1 MVEPVIQAN
10 DSLVLN
16 GDFREALSHWEKG
29 PVNSRWVTVV
39 GEPYE
44 GIQIRM
50 LSVANLAS
58 AFQEMTV
65 PVTPSA
71 GARYVLSFLYET
83 RHTEAGRMI
92 FTDESGATL
101 REIPLPPGSPRN
113 LEEDQARIT
122 QGLPLE
128 FRPLEYNAELD
139 LPLQRQDKIR
149 VTVVAPGNADP
160 EDYNSLVLI
169 TRIRLDLQL
178 EPARMQT
185 VKVDAE
191 QSSSGKLVHLC
202 LGADG
207 SFQHQLAFVPD
218 PDSPWL
224 HTKAALVSDDNPQG
238 AVIATPDWGVDQPL
252 DLQWNLQCPLIGDQD
267 PYLFT
272 VQLVNQYTAEPY
284 SMQVSLGHHR
294 LVFREVLDAAY
305 FPVLELTQSVR
316 LGVRVA
322 SWYTGQFLAGRTVT
336 WTTEGLGV
344 LSTTPTD
351 AEGWA
356 YFDYLPN
363 AAGDMVIQASVASPY
378 YASGVETTTLDVRVL
393 ASDPWKD
400 VLAVVESNALPWA
413 QKTGYPNRGS
423 TYQLSVRVPEV
434 LRGSTMA
441 LHWEGDSAA
450 QLGVQLRPELEAS
463 IPVGTT
469 DLNWELI
476 CQDKL
481 DGRFH
486 LQLLC
491 SKLLLPSS
499 RKPMSLARNLVR
511 IGDVQ
516 EANKFPVVDE
526 GESVLLRV
534 QVVHVVTGGNGDPVN
549 NARVDWQTPEGTI
562 ATRSGIGGWAS
573 VLYQPSRDGE
583 LVVTARVLAH
593 DEAVPVERPFTVK
606 ALQSSP
612 WKNKINILFDG
623 NEVDLTELGL
633 LCWRG
638 DPHTLRIQ
646 PTPGSS
652 LIGQMITLQ
661 WRGEPPGIGLTVSDI
676 GKPLMLEPS
685 GLEWRFSSQ
694 VASSTSSLFSLT
706 LSSPGLTAPRE
717 LFGRL
722 ISSELM
728 DELTLMLDQ
737 VTATNASQRMFPC
750 IGATHTL
757 RYLPNALSPLVGLQ
771 GMLMWLGTPAEELDA
786 SVEPPLDSARP
797 LDDGGIGW
805 ALDFSASETAGDFAL
820 GLSLPALNLSMTANP
835 MQLGHNKLRIEGW
848 RESAVDA
855 VLGKDKAWSWV
866 RVVSA
871 FTSQAVAQVAVQW
884 TSATGSDIVA
894 SDDLGWS
901 GFGLLP
907 GTVGRQ
913 EVVANV
919 HSPFDGYEEQR
930 ALSFTTLARDPW
942 EAVRVR
948 FDGHDEHP
956 WGSHTYFPRR
966 NGSHA
971 IEVLL
976 PDGSPLFDQELTLGL
991 TGTGPAELG
1000 LSFEPALGA
1009 SRRPSAIGL
1018 RYFLRCA
1025 DLKDG
1030 GFALR
1035 LGAERLASLS
1045 PANAMSL
1052 GAGAQVWKLLTS
1064 SSVQQV
1070 VEWEQELVEQVK
1082 VVSSVSG
1089 QGIAGVLVTWR
1100 NEDLGTVTSLTDF
1113 YGVAIVRFKPRTPGT
1128 AVVTATVGE
1137 AAQLESVDLPYTLEE
1152 PRVISEFYEPE
1163 DSRLPPNEERAHAI
1177 AKVISALTGL
1187 PLAGVQVR
1195 WDFAGTALTPSVTD
1209 EEGLARLT
1217 FTYPA
1222 DGDGVLSATV
1232 RGGMGGWDMA
1242 QLGYYG
1248 IVPVIESLT
1257 SPAQTILPGQ
1267 RIIAEVTVVSHSSGK
1282 PVGGIKVVWAFPGRN
1297 LPDTKTGVDGKSRV
1311 DFEQWELGT
1320 FVLTATVGFQNS
1332 QSLEFFVSHDLE
1344 LKDLTVASTAVEL
1357 SKPQSA
1363 QVQVLNRTTG
1373 RPAENIEVTWSLTAN
1388 QSVVVTTDASG
1399 WSRHSVLPTEYPDTG
1414 IARLSASVRSGRD
1427 DVTAGVD
1434 VWVSDYDNRVINE
1447 VALIADDLIVSIPF
1461 QVISPL
1467 VQGSEVS
1474 IQGNFPVDWIGR
1486 QCSVGC
1492 THPGI
1497 IFTPAINVLR
1507 RVDQRIVLWKMK
1519 VDVPVQTQF
1528 AMSLYSPGIVGSNG
1542 ARFRVI
1548 ARSANEDAED
1558 K

>member
-10 DSLVLN
+10 ESLVLN

-29 PVNSRWVTVV
+29 PVNGRWVTVV

-44 GIQIRM
+44 GTQIRM
-50 LSVANLAS
+50 LSVANRAS

-83 RHTEAGRMI
+83 RHTEAGRMM
-92 FTDESGATL
+92 FTDEGGTTL

-128 FRPLEYNAELD
+128 FRPLKYNAELD

-149 VTVVAPGNADP
+149 VTVVAPGNDP
-160 EDYNSLVLI
+160 EDYNSQVLI

-252 DLQWNLQCPLIGDQD
+252 DLPWNLQCPLIGDQD

-272 VQLVNQYTAEPY
+272 MQLVNQYTAEPY

-294 LVFREVLDAAY
+294 LVFREVLEAAY

-356 YFDYLPN
+356 YFEYLPT
-363 AAGDMVIQASVASPY
+363 AAGKLAIQASVASPY

-393 ASDPWKD
+393 ATDPWKD
-400 VLAVVESNALPWA
+400 VLAVVDSNALPWA

-469 DLNWELI
+469 DLKWDLI

-534 QVVHVVTGGNGDPVN
+534 QVMHVVTGGNGDPVN

-583 LVVTARVLAH
+583 LVVTARVRAH
-593 DEAVPVERPFTVK
+593 DEAVPVERPFAVK

-612 WKNKINILFDG
+612 WKSKINILFDG

-638 DPHTLRIQ
+638 EPHTLRIEI
-646 PTPGSS
+646 TPGST
-652 LIGQMITLQ
+652 LDGEMVTLQ
-661 WRGEPPGIGLTVSDI
+661 WRGEPPGNGLIVSDI
-676 GKPLMLEPS
+676 DKPLRLGPL

-694 VASSTSSLFSLT
+694 IASSTSSLFSLALKT
-706 LSSPGLTAPRE
+706 PGLTAPRE

-722 ISSELM
+722 ISTELM

-737 VTATNASQRMFPC
+737 VTATSASQKMFPC

-771 GMLMWLGTPAEELDA
+771 ATLVWQGTPADDLEA
-786 SVEPPLDSARP
+786 SIEPPLDQAQKIS
-797 LDDGGIGW
+797 DGGVGW
-805 ALDFSASETAGDFAL
+805 SLDFTSSKVSGAFSVGLFLSALDR
-820 GLSLPALNLSMTANP
+820 SMSTNP
-835 MQLGHNKLRIEGW
+835 MQLAHNKLRIEDW

-855 VLGKDKAWSWV
+855 VIGKDKAWSWV

-871 FTSQAVAQVAVQW
+871 FTGQAVAQVAVQW
-884 TSATGSDIVA
+884 KSADSSDSVV
-894 SDDLGWS
+894 SDELGWS
-901 GFGLLP
+901 GFGLVP
-907 GTVGRQ
+907 SSHGQ
-913 EVVANV
+913 QNVVANV

-930 ALSFTTLARDPW
+930 ALPFTALARNPW
-942 EAVRVR
+942 EDVRVR

-1018 RYFLRCA
+1018 RYSLRCA

-1052 GAGAQVWKLLTS
+1052 GEGVQVLKFAAS
-1064 SSVQQV
+1064 SSLQHVL
-1070 VEWEQELVEQVK
+1070 EWGQELVEQVT
-1082 VVSSVSG
+1082 VVSSITG
-1089 QGIAGVLVTWR
+1089 KGIAGVVVTWR
-1100 NEDLGTVTSLTDF
+1100 NNDLGTVTSQTDF
-1113 YGVAIVRFKPRTPGT
+1113 YGVARVRFKPQTPGA
-1128 AVVTATVGE
+1128 AVVTATLE
-1137 AAQLESVDLPYTLEE
+1137 DAAYLESVELPYTLQE
-1152 PRVISEFYEPE
+1152 PREIIELIMI
-1163 DSRLPPNEERAHAI
+1163 R
-1177 AKVISALTGL
+1177 SAN
-1187 PLAGVQVR
+1187 
-1195 WDFAGTALTPSVTD
+1195 
-1209 EEGLARLT
+1209 
-1217 FTYPA
+1217 YPGA
-1222 DGDGVLSATV
+1222 EVE
-1232 RGGMGGWDMA
+1232 A
-1242 QLGYYG
+1242 Q
-1248 IVPVIESLT
+1248 
-1257 SPAQTILPGQ
+1257 
-1267 RIIAEVTVVSHSSGK
+1267 VTVVSAIDRHPLGGVEVMWDLDAVALPSAVTDAMGKATVRFDLASSGELILSAVVRGGLGGWDSALLALDVEIG
-1282 PVGGIKVVWAFPGRN
+1282 PVIDRFAVGPAVVYPNDYVSGQVTIVSSSDSLGWGGLTVDWNVNGEIRSTVTSPAGVSTLNNVRMHESGIFPMTCSVVGYPQSRSFDIEVVGPEAPRISNIVRPRPDLFEVFITDGRQVPLERKTVFWRLDDTEYEPTITGPDGKTIKVFN
-1297 LPDTKTGVDGKSRV
+1297 
-1311 DFEQWELGT
+1311 
-1320 FVLTATVGFQNS
+1320 
-1332 QSLEFFVSHDLE
+1332 FVS
-1344 LKDLTVASTAVEL
+1344 
-1357 SKPQSA
+1357 
-1363 QVQVLNRTTG
+1363 G
-1373 RPAENIEVTWSLTAN
+1373 RRVYVGIEI
-1388 QSVVVTTDASG
+1388 G
-1399 WSRHSVLPTEYPDTG
+1399 M
-1414 IARLSASVRSGRD
+1414 SGRL
-1427 DVTAGVD
+1427 
-1434 VWVSDYDNRVINE
+1434 YER
-1447 VALIADDLIVSIPF
+1447 
-1461 QVISPL
+1461 
-1467 VQGSEVS
+1467 
-1474 IQGNFPVDWIGR
+1474 
-1486 QCSVGC
+1486 
-1492 THPGI
+1492 
-1497 IFTPAINVLR
+1497 AI
-1507 RVDQRIVLWKMK
+1507 D
-1519 VDVPVQTQF
+1519 F
-1528 AMSLYSPGIVGSNG
+1528 
-1542 ARFRVI
+1542 
-1548 ARSANEDAED
+1548 
-1558 K
+1558 

>member
-10 DSLVLN
+10 ESLVLN
-16 GDFREALSHWEKG
+16 GDFSEALSHWEKG

-44 GIQIRM
+44 GTQIRM
-50 LSVANLAS
+50 LSVGNLGS

-65 PVTPSA
+65 PVTPGA

-92 FTDESGATL
+92 FTDESGITL
-101 REIPLPPGSPRN
+101 KEIPLPPGSVRN

-122 QGLPLE
+122 LGLPLE
-128 FRPLEYNAELD
+128 FRPIKYNAALD
-139 LPLQRQDKIR
+139 LPLQRQDRIR

-160 EDYNSLVLI
+160 EDYHLKVLS
-169 TRIRLDLQL
+169 TRIRLDVEL

-191 QSSSGKLVHLC
+191 QLSPGKLVYLC
-202 LGADG
+202 LGVDG
-207 SFQHQLAFVPD
+207 SFQHQLAFVLD

-224 HTKAALVSDDNPQG
+224 HTKAALVSDDNPRG
-238 AVIATPDWGVDQPL
+238 AVTATPDWGVDQPL
-252 DLQWNLQCPLIGDQD
+252 DSPWILQCPLIGDQD

-294 LVFREVLDAAY
+294 LVFREVLEAAY

-322 SWYTGQFLAGRTVT
+322 SWYTGQYLAGRTVT
-336 WTTEGLGV
+336 WASEGLGV

-356 YFDYLPN
+356 YFDYLPTV
-363 AAGDMVIQASVASPY
+363 AGKLAIQASVASLY
-378 YASGVETTTLDVRVL
+378 YASGVETTTLDVLVL
-393 ASDPWKD
+393 ATDPWKD
-400 VLAVVESNALPWA
+400 LLAVVENNALPWA

-423 TYQLSVRVPEV
+423 TYLLSVRVPEV
-434 LRGSTMA
+434 LRDTELAM
-441 LHWEGDSAA
+441 HWEGDSAA
-450 QLGVQLRPELEAS
+450 QLGVQVRPELEEFV
-463 IPVGTT
+463 PVGTA
-469 DLNWELI
+469 DLNWELV
-476 CQDKL
+476 CRDEL
-481 DGRFH
+481 DGRFQ
-486 LQLLC
+486 LQLSC
-491 SKLLLPSS
+491 SKLLLRSD

-534 QVVHVVTGGNGDPVN
+534 QVVHVVASGEGDPVN
-549 NARVDWQTPEGTI
+549 NARVDWETPEGTI

-573 VLYQPSRDGE
+573 VLYQPSRAGE
-583 LVVTARVLAH
+583 LVVNARVRAH
-593 DEAVPVERPFTVK
+593 DEAVPMERPFAVK

-612 WKNKINILFDG
+612 WKGKINILFDG

-694 VASSTSSLFSLT
+694 IASSTSSLFSLA
-706 LSSPGLTAPRE
+706 LSTPGLASPRE

-722 ISSELM
+722 ISTQLM

-737 VTATNASQRMFPC
+737 VTATAASQTLFPC
-750 IGATHTL
+750 IGAIHTL
-757 RYLPNALSPLVGLQ
+757 RYLPKALSPLVGLQ
-771 GMLMWLGTPAEELDA
+771 ATLVWQGTPADDLEA
-786 SVEPPLDSARP
+786 SIEPPLDQAQKIS
-797 LDDGGIGW
+797 DGGVGW
-805 ALDFSASETAGDFAL
+805 SLDFTSSKVSGAFSVGLFLSALDR
-820 GLSLPALNLSMTANP
+820 SMSTNP
-835 MQLGHNKLRIEGW
+835 MQLAHNKLRIEDW
-848 RESAVDA
+848 RESAIDA
-855 VLGKDKAWSWV
+855 VIGKDKAWSWI

-871 FTSQAVAQVAVQW
+871 FTGQAVAQVAVQW
-884 TSATGSDIVA
+884 KYAGS
-894 SDDLGWS
+894 SDTVVSDALGWS
-901 GFGLLP
+901 GFALVPSSP
-907 GTVGRQ
+907 GEQ
-913 EVVANV
+913 NVVANV
-919 HSPFDGYEEQR
+919 FSPFDGYEEQR
-930 ALSFTTLARDPW
+930 ALSFTALGRDPW
-942 EAVRVR
+942 EDVRVL

-966 NGSHA
+966 NGSHV

-976 PDGSPLFDQELTLGL
+976 PKGSPLFEQELTLGL

-1009 SRRPSAIGL
+1009 SRPSASGL
-1018 RYFLRCA
+1018 SYSLRCA

-1052 GAGAQVWKLLTS
+1052 GEGAQVWKLLTH

-1070 VEWEQELVEQVK
+1070 VEWEQELVEQVT
-1082 VVSSVSG
+1082 VVSSISG

-1100 NEDLGTVTSLTDF
+1100 NEDLGAVSSLTDF
-1113 YGVAIVRFKPRTPGT
+1113 YGVATVRFKPQTPGA
-1128 AVVTATVGE
+1128 AVVTASIGGAVRS
-1137 AAQLESVDLPYTLEE
+1137 ESVDLPYTLEE
-1152 PRVISEFYEPE
+1152 PRVIIELYEPE
-1163 DSRLPPNEERAHAI
+1163 DSRLPPNEERAHAV
-1177 AKVISALTGL
+1177 AKVVSARTGL

-1222 DGDGVLSATV
+1222 DSQGVLSAVV
-1232 RGGMGGWDMA
+1232 RGGLGGWDMA

-1344 LKDLTVASTAVEL
+1344 LKDLTVASTAVQL

-1427 DVTAGVD
+1427 GVTAGVD
-1434 VWVSDYDNRVINE
+1434 VWVSDYVNRMINE
-1447 VALIADDLIVSIPF
+1447 VGLLADDLLITMPF
-1461 QVISPL
+1461 HTISPL

-1474 IQGNFPVDWIGR
+1474 IQGVFPVDMIGR

-1528 AMSLYSPGIVGSNG
+1528 AMSLYSPGIVGSHG

>member
-58 AFQEMTV
+58 AFQDMTV

-113 LEEDQARIT
+113 LAKNQVRVT
-122 QGLPLE
+122 RRQPLE
-128 FRPLEYNAELD
+128 FRPLKYNAELD

-149 VTVVAPGNADP
+149 VTVVAPGNDP
-160 EDYNSLVLI
+160 EDYNSQVLI

-252 DLQWNLQCPLIGDQD
+252 DSPWMLQCPLIGAQD

-294 LVFREVLDAAY
+294 LVFREVLEAAY

-336 WTTEGLGV
+336 WTTEGLGL

-363 AAGDMVIQASVASPY
+363 AAGDRVIQASVASPY

-393 ASDPWKD
+393 ATDPWKD

-423 TYQLSVRVPEV
+423 TYQLSARVPDV

-441 LHWEGDSAA
+441 LHWDGDSAA

-534 QVVHVVTGGNGDPVN
+534 QVVHMVASGDGDPVN

-573 VLYQPSRDGE
+573 VLYQPSRAGE
-583 LVVTARVLAH
+583 LVVTARVRAH
-593 DEAVPVERPFTVK
+593 DEAVPVERPFAVR

-612 WKNKINILFDG
+612 WKGKIKILFDG
-623 NEVDLTELGL
+623 NEVDLAELGL

-638 DPHTLRIQ
+638 EPHTLRIEI
-646 PTPGSS
+646 TPGSP
-652 LIGQMITLQ
+652 LNGEMVTLQ

-676 GKPLMLEPS
+676 DTPLRLGPL

-694 VASSTSSLFSLT
+694 IASSTSSLFSLA
-706 LSSPGLTAPRE
+706 LSTPVLASPRE

-722 ISSELM
+722 ISTQLT

-737 VTATNASQRMFPC
+737 VTATAASQTLFPC
-750 IGATHTL
+750 IGARHTL

-771 GMLMWLGTPAEELDA
+771 ATLVWQGTPADDLEA
-786 SVEPPLDSARP
+786 SIEPPLDQAQIIS
-797 LDDGGIGW
+797 DGGVGW
-805 ALDFSASETAGDFAL
+805 WLDFTASEVSGAFSVGLFLSALDR
-820 GLSLPALNLSMTANP
+820 SMSTHP
-835 MQLGHNKLRIEGW
+835 MQLAHNKLRIADW
-848 RESAVDA
+848 RESAVDP
-855 VLGKDKAWSWV
+855 VIGKDKAWSWV

-871 FTSQAVAQVAVQW
+871 FTGQAVAQVTVQW
-884 TSATGSDIVA
+884 KSADSSDSVV
-894 SDDLGWS
+894 SDELGWS
-901 GFGLLP
+901 GFGLVPSSP
-907 GTVGRQ
+907 GQ
-913 EVVANV
+913 QNVVAIV

-930 ALSFTTLARDPW
+930 ALSFTALARDPW
-942 EAVRVR
+942 EEVRVR

-956 WGSHTYFPRR
+956 WGRHTYFPRR

-976 PDGSPLFDQELTLGL
+976 PEGSPLLDQELTLGL

-1025 DLKDG
+1025 DLTDG

-1052 GAGAQVWKLLTS
+1052 GEGVQVLKFAANS
-1064 SSVQQV
+1064 SLQHVL
-1070 VEWEQELVEQVK
+1070 EWGQELVEQVT
-1082 VVSSVSG
+1082 VVSSITGKGISG
-1089 QGIAGVLVTWR
+1089 VVVTWR
-1100 NEDLGTVTSLTDF
+1100 NNDLGTVTSQTDF
-1113 YGVAIVRFKPRTPGT
+1113 YGVARVRFKPQTPGA
-1128 AVVTATVGE
+1128 AVVTATLEG
-1137 AAQLESVDLPYTLEE
+1137 AAYLESVELPFTLQE
-1152 PRVISEFYEPE
+1152 PREIIELIMI
-1163 DSRLPPNEERAHAI
+1163 R
-1177 AKVISALTGL
+1177 SAN
-1187 PLAGVQVR
+1187 
-1195 WDFAGTALTPSVTD
+1195 
-1209 EEGLARLT
+1209 
-1217 FTYPA
+1217 YPGA
-1222 DGDGVLSATV
+1222 EVE
-1232 RGGMGGWDMA
+1232 A
-1242 QLGYYG
+1242 Q
-1248 IVPVIESLT
+1248 
-1257 SPAQTILPGQ
+1257 
-1267 RIIAEVTVVSHSSGK
+1267 VTVVSAIDRHPLGGVEVMWDLDAVALPSAVTDAMGK
-1282 PVGGIKVVWAFPGRN
+1282 
-1297 LPDTKTGVDGKSRV
+1297 
-1311 DFEQWELGT
+1311 
-1320 FVLTATVGFQNS
+1320 ATVRFDLARSGELILSAVVRGGLGGWDSALLALDVEIGPVIDRFAVGPAVVYPN
-1332 QSLEFFVSHDLE
+1332 EYVSGQVTIVSSSDGQGWGG
-1344 LKDLTVASTAVEL
+1344 LTVDWNVNGEIRSTVTSPAGV
-1357 SKPQSA
+1357 A
-1363 QVQVLNRTTG
+1363 TLNNIRVHESGLFPVTCSVAG
-1373 RPAENIEVTWSLTAN
+1373 YPPSSSVNIEVVGPEAPRISNFVRPRPDLFEVFITDGRQVPLERKTVFWRLDDTAYE
-1388 QSVVVTTDASG
+1388 
-1399 WSRHSVLPTEYPDTG
+1399 PTITGPDGKT
-1414 IARLSASVRSGRD
+1414 IKVFNFVSGR
-1427 DVTAGVD
+1427 
-1434 VWVSDYDNRVINE
+1434 RVYVGIE
-1447 VALIADDLIVSIPF
+1447 IGMSSRLYERGIDL
-1461 QVISPL
+1461 
-1467 VQGSEVS
+1467 
-1474 IQGNFPVDWIGR
+1474 
-1486 QCSVGC
+1486 
-1492 THPGI
+1492 
-1497 IFTPAINVLR
+1497 
-1507 RVDQRIVLWKMK
+1507 
-1519 VDVPVQTQF
+1519 
-1528 AMSLYSPGIVGSNG
+1528 
-1542 ARFRVI
+1542 
-1548 ARSANEDAED
+1548 
-1558 K
+1558 

>member
-10 DSLVLN
+10 ESLVLN

-29 PVNSRWVTVV
+29 PVNGRWVTVV

-44 GIQIRM
+44 GTQIRM

-58 AFQEMTV
+58 AFQEMSV

-83 RHTEAGRMI
+83 RHTEAGRMM
-92 FTDESGATL
+92 FTDEGGTTL

-128 FRPLEYNAELD
+128 FRPLKYNAELD
-139 LPLQRQDKIR
+139 LPLQRQDKIY
-149 VTVVAPGNADP
+149 VTVVAPGNDP
-160 EDYNSLVLI
+160 EDYNSQVLI

-252 DLQWNLQCPLIGDQD
+252 DLPWNLQCPLIGDQD

-272 VQLVNQYTAEPY
+272 MQLVNQYTAEPY

-294 LVFREVLDAAY
+294 LVFREVLEAAY

-336 WTTEGLGV
+336 WTTEGLGG

-356 YFDYLPN
+356 YFEYLPT
-363 AAGDMVIQASVASPY
+363 AAGKLAIQASVASPY
-378 YASGVETTTLDVRVL
+378 YASGVETTTLDVQVL
-393 ASDPWKD
+393 ATDPWKD
-400 VLAVVESNALPWA
+400 VLAVVDSNALPWA

-441 LHWEGDSAA
+441 LRWDGDSAA

-469 DLNWELI
+469 DLNWDLI

-534 QVVHVVTGGNGDPVN
+534 QVMHLVTGGNGDPVN

-583 LVVTARVLAH
+583 LVVTARVRAH
-593 DEAVPVERPFTVK
+593 DEAVPVERPFAVK

-612 WKNKINILFDG
+612 WKSKINILFDG

-638 DPHTLRIQ
+638 EPHTLRIEI
-646 PTPGSS
+646 TPGST
-652 LIGQMITLQ
+652 LDGEMVTLQ
-661 WRGEPPGIGLTVSDI
+661 WRGEPPGNGLIVSDI
-676 GKPLMLEPS
+676 GKPLRLGPL
-685 GLEWRFSSQ
+685 GLEWHFSSQ
-694 VASSTSSLFSLT
+694 VVSSTSSLFSLT

-722 ISSELM
+722 ISTELM

-737 VTATNASQRMFPC
+737 VTATSASQRMFPC

-786 SVEPPLDSARP
+786 SVEPPLDNARP

-805 ALDFSASETAGDFAL
+805 ALDFSASKTTGHFAL
-820 GLSLPALNLSMTANP
+820 ELSLPALNLSMTANP
-835 MQLGHNKLRIEGW
+835 MQLGHNKLRIEDW

-871 FTSQAVAQVAVQW
+871 FTSQAVAQMAVQW
-884 TSATGSDIVA
+884 TSANGSDIVA

-930 ALSFTTLARDPW
+930 ALSFTALARDPW

-1018 RYFLRCA
+1018 RYSLRCA

-1052 GAGAQVWKLLTS
+1052 GEGVQVLKFAAS
-1064 SSVQQV
+1064 SSLQHVL
-1070 VEWEQELVEQVK
+1070 EWGQELVEQVT
-1082 VVSSVSG
+1082 VVSSITG
-1089 QGIAGVLVTWR
+1089 KGIAGVVVTWR
-1100 NEDLGTVTSLTDF
+1100 NNDLGTVTSQTDF
-1113 YGVAIVRFKPRTPGT
+1113 YGLARVRFKPQTPGA
-1128 AVVTATVGE
+1128 AVVTATLE
-1137 AAQLESVDLPYTLEE
+1137 DAAYLESVELPYTLQE
-1152 PRVISEFYEPE
+1152 PREIIELIMI
-1163 DSRLPPNEERAHAI
+1163 R
-1177 AKVISALTGL
+1177 SAN
-1187 PLAGVQVR
+1187 
-1195 WDFAGTALTPSVTD
+1195 
-1209 EEGLARLT
+1209 
-1217 FTYPA
+1217 YPGA
-1222 DGDGVLSATV
+1222 EVE
-1232 RGGMGGWDMA
+1232 A
-1242 QLGYYG
+1242 Q
-1248 IVPVIESLT
+1248 
-1257 SPAQTILPGQ
+1257 
-1267 RIIAEVTVVSHSSGK
+1267 VTVVSAIDRHPLGGVEVMWDLDAVALPSAVTDAMGKATVRFDLASSGELILSAVVRGGLGGWDSALLALDVEIG
-1282 PVGGIKVVWAFPGRN
+1282 PVIDRFAVGPAVVYPNDYVSGQVTIVSSSDSLGWGGLTVDWNVNGEIRSTVTSPAGVSTLNNVRMHESGIFPMTCSVVGYPQSRSFDIEVVGPEAPRISNIVRPRPDLFEVFITDGRQVPLERKTVFWRLDDTEYEPTITGPDGKTIKVFN
-1297 LPDTKTGVDGKSRV
+1297 
-1311 DFEQWELGT
+1311 
-1320 FVLTATVGFQNS
+1320 
-1332 QSLEFFVSHDLE
+1332 FVS
-1344 LKDLTVASTAVEL
+1344 
-1357 SKPQSA
+1357 
-1363 QVQVLNRTTG
+1363 G
-1373 RPAENIEVTWSLTAN
+1373 RRVYVGIEI
-1388 QSVVVTTDASG
+1388 G
-1399 WSRHSVLPTEYPDTG
+1399 M
-1414 IARLSASVRSGRD
+1414 SGRL
-1427 DVTAGVD
+1427 
-1434 VWVSDYDNRVINE
+1434 YER
-1447 VALIADDLIVSIPF
+1447 
-1461 QVISPL
+1461 
-1467 VQGSEVS
+1467 
-1474 IQGNFPVDWIGR
+1474 
-1486 QCSVGC
+1486 
-1492 THPGI
+1492 
-1497 IFTPAINVLR
+1497 AI
-1507 RVDQRIVLWKMK
+1507 D
-1519 VDVPVQTQF
+1519 F
-1528 AMSLYSPGIVGSNG
+1528 
-1542 ARFRVI
+1542 
-1548 ARSANEDAED
+1548 
-1558 K
+1558 

>member
-44 GIQIRM
+44 GTQIRM

-92 FTDESGATL
+92 FTDDSGATL

-128 FRPLEYNAELD
+128 FRPLKYNAELD

-160 EDYNSLVLI
+160 EDYNSLVLV
-169 TRIRLDLQL
+169 TRIRLGVEL

-252 DLQWNLQCPLIGDQD
+252 DSPWMLQCPLIGAQD

-294 LVFREVLDAAY
+294 LVFREVLEAAY

-356 YFDYLPN
+356 YFEYLPT
-363 AAGDMVIQASVASPY
+363 AAGKRAIQASVASPY
-378 YASGVETTTLDVRVL
+378 YASGVETATLDVQVL
-393 ASDPWKD
+393 ATDPWKD
-400 VLAVVESNALPWA
+400 VLAVVDSNALPWA

-441 LHWEGDSAA
+441 LRWDGDSAA

-491 SKLLLPSS
+491 SKLLLPSN

-583 LVVTARVLAH
+583 LVVTARVRAH
-593 DEAVPVERPFTVK
+593 DEAVPVERPFAVK

-612 WKNKINILFDG
+612 WKGKIKILFDG

-638 DPHTLRIQ
+638 EPHTLRIEI
-646 PTPGSS
+646 TPGSP
-652 LIGQMITLQ
+652 LNGEMVTLQ
-661 WRGEPPGIGLTVSDI
+661 WRGEPPGNGLIVSDI
-676 GKPLMLEPS
+676 DKPLRLGPL

-722 ISSELM
+722 ISTELM

-771 GMLMWLGTPAEELDA
+771 ATLVWQGTPADDLEA
-786 SVEPPLDSARP
+786 SIEPPFDQAQKIS
-797 LDDGGIGW
+797 DGGVGW
-805 ALDFSASETAGDFAL
+805 SLDFTSSKVSGAFSVGLFLSALDR
-820 GLSLPALNLSMTANP
+820 SMSTNP
-835 MQLGHNKLRIEGW
+835 MQLAHNKLRIEDW

-855 VLGKDKAWSWV
+855 VIGKDKAWSWV

-871 FTSQAVAQVAVQW
+871 FTGQAVAQVAVQW
-884 TSATGSDIVA
+884 KSADSSDSVV
-894 SDDLGWS
+894 SDELGWS
-901 GFGLLP
+901 GFGLVP
-907 GTVGRQ
+907 SSHGQ
-913 EVVANV
+913 QNVVANV

-930 ALSFTTLARDPW
+930 ALSFTALARNPW
-942 EAVRVR
+942 EDVRVR

-1009 SRRPSAIGL
+1009 SRLPSAIGL
-1018 RYFLRCA
+1018 RYSLRCA

-1052 GAGAQVWKLLTS
+1052 GAGVQVLKFVAS
-1064 SSVQQV
+1064 SSLQHVL
-1070 VEWEQELVEQVK
+1070 EWGQELVEQVT
-1082 VVSSVSG
+1082 VVSSITG
-1089 QGIAGVLVTWR
+1089 KGIAGVVVTWR
-1100 NEDLGTVTSLTDF
+1100 NNDLGTVTSQTDF
-1113 YGVAIVRFKPRTPGT
+1113 YGVARVRFKPQTPGA
-1128 AVVTATVGE
+1128 AVVTATLE
-1137 AAQLESVDLPYTLEE
+1137 DAAYLESVELPYTLQE
-1152 PRVISEFYEPE
+1152 PREIIELIMI
-1163 DSRLPPNEERAHAI
+1163 R
-1177 AKVISALTGL
+1177 SAN
-1187 PLAGVQVR
+1187 
-1195 WDFAGTALTPSVTD
+1195 
-1209 EEGLARLT
+1209 
-1217 FTYPA
+1217 YPGA
-1222 DGDGVLSATV
+1222 EVE
-1232 RGGMGGWDMA
+1232 A
-1242 QLGYYG
+1242 Q
-1248 IVPVIESLT
+1248 
-1257 SPAQTILPGQ
+1257 
-1267 RIIAEVTVVSHSSGK
+1267 VTVVSAIDRHPLGGVEVMWDLDAVALPSAVTDAMGK
-1282 PVGGIKVVWAFPGRN
+1282 
-1297 LPDTKTGVDGKSRV
+1297 
-1311 DFEQWELGT
+1311 
-1320 FVLTATVGFQNS
+1320 ATVRFDLARSGELILSAVVRGGLGGWDSALLALDVEIGPVIDRFAVGPAVVYPNDY
-1332 QSLEFFVSHDLE
+1332 VSGQVTIVSSSDGRGWGG
-1344 LKDLTVASTAVEL
+1344 LTVDWNINGEIRSTVTSPAGV
-1357 SKPQSA
+1357 ST
-1363 QVQVLNRTTG
+1363 LNNIRVHESGLFPVTCSVAG
-1373 RPAENIEVTWSLTAN
+1373 YPPSSSVNIEVVGPEAPRISNFVRPRPDLFEVFITDGRQVPLERKTVFWRLDDTAYE
-1388 QSVVVTTDASG
+1388 
-1399 WSRHSVLPTEYPDTG
+1399 PTITGPDGKT
-1414 IARLSASVRSGRD
+1414 IKVFNFVSGR
-1427 DVTAGVD
+1427 
-1434 VWVSDYDNRVINE
+1434 RVYVGIE
-1447 VALIADDLIVSIPF
+1447 IGMSSRLYERGIDL
-1461 QVISPL
+1461 
-1467 VQGSEVS
+1467 
-1474 IQGNFPVDWIGR
+1474 
-1486 QCSVGC
+1486 
-1492 THPGI
+1492 
-1497 IFTPAINVLR
+1497 
-1507 RVDQRIVLWKMK
+1507 
-1519 VDVPVQTQF
+1519 
-1528 AMSLYSPGIVGSNG
+1528 
-1542 ARFRVI
+1542 
-1548 ARSANEDAED
+1548 
-1558 K
+1558 

>member
-44 GIQIRM
+44 GTQIRM

-65 PVTPSA
+65 SVTPSA

-92 FTDESGATL
+92 FTDDSGATL

-128 FRPLEYNAELD
+128 FRPLKYNAELD

-160 EDYNSLVLI
+160 EDYNSLVLV
-169 TRIRLDLQL
+169 TRIRLGVEL

-252 DLQWNLQCPLIGDQD
+252 DSPWMLQCPLIGAQD

-294 LVFREVLDAAY
+294 LVFREVLEAAY

-336 WTTEGLGV
+336 WTTEGLEV

-356 YFDYLPN
+356 YFEYLPT
-363 AAGDMVIQASVASPY
+363 AAGKLAIQASVASPY
-378 YASGVETTTLDVRVL
+378 YASGVETTTLDVQVL
-393 ASDPWKD
+393 ATDPWKD
-400 VLAVVESNALPWA
+400 VLAVVDSNALPWA

-441 LHWEGDSAA
+441 LRWDGDSAA

-476 CQDKL
+476 CQDIL

-583 LVVTARVLAH
+583 LVVTARVRAH
-593 DEAVPVERPFTVK
+593 DEAVPVERPFAVK

-612 WKNKINILFDG
+612 WKGKIKILFDG

-638 DPHTLRIQ
+638 EPHTLRIEI
-646 PTPGSS
+646 TPGSP
-652 LIGQMITLQ
+652 LNGEMVTLQ
-661 WRGEPPGIGLTVSDI
+661 WRGEPPGNGLIVSDI
-676 GKPLMLEPS
+676 DKPLRLGPL

-722 ISSELM
+722 ISTELM

-771 GMLMWLGTPAEELDA
+771 ATLVWQGIPADDLEA
-786 SVEPPLDSARP
+786 SIEPPLDQAQKIS
-797 LDDGGIGW
+797 DGGVGW
-805 ALDFSASETAGDFAL
+805 SLDFTSSKVSGAFSVGLFLSALDR
-820 GLSLPALNLSMTANP
+820 SMSTNP
-835 MQLGHNKLRIEGW
+835 MQLAHNKLRIEDW

-855 VLGKDKAWSWV
+855 VIGKDKAWSWV

-871 FTSQAVAQVAVQW
+871 FTGQAVAQVAVQW
-884 TSATGSDIVA
+884 KSADSSDSVV
-894 SDDLGWS
+894 SDELGWS
-901 GFGLLP
+901 GFGLVP
-907 GTVGRQ
+907 SSHGQ
-913 EVVANV
+913 QNVVANV

-930 ALSFTTLARDPW
+930 ALSFTALARNPW
-942 EAVRVR
+942 EDVRVR

-1009 SRRPSAIGL
+1009 SRLPSAIGL
-1018 RYFLRCA
+1018 RYSLRCA

-1052 GAGAQVWKLLTS
+1052 GAGVQVWKLLTS

-1100 NEDLGTVTSLTDF
+1100 NADLGTVTSLTDF
-1113 YGVAIVRFKPRTPGT
+1113 YGVAIVRFKPQTPGA
-1128 AVVTATVGE
+1128 AVLTATVGDAVYSESISISYSLSVPREIVDVVVVPAQGYPTEEVE
-1137 AAQLESVDLPYTLEE
+1137 AMAT
-1152 PRVISEFYEPE
+1152 
-1163 DSRLPPNEERAHAI
+1163 
-1177 AKVISALTGL
+1177 VISALTGL
-1187 PLAGVQVR
+1187 PLAGIEVMWNLPGATIASAQSDAQGRARTTFKLPSRSGVLEAMVR
-1195 WDFAGTALTPSVTD
+1195 GGLGGWDSAQSWVEVMEDEPVLVELHSDALSVYQGETLPIWALVKGRHSGGAFEQASVSWSLGSQIIAPSVTQVD
-1209 EEGLARLT
+1209 GKAYLMAVPMVIGDITLTASILAEVESSLNLNIKVLD
-1217 FTYPA
+1217 PA
-1222 DGDGVLSATV
+1222 SHPDHATIRDLRELKNPIDAGSVAQFRGTVVSSVSGQPLSGREFYFSMNGEAFKLSYT
-1232 RGGMGGWDMA
+1232 RANG
-1242 QLGYYG
+1242 
-1248 IVPVIESLT
+1248 E
-1257 SPAQTILPGQ
+1257 
-1267 RIIAEVTVVSHSSGK
+1267 IIAEYWAHEPGVVSFK
-1282 PVGGIKVVWAFPGRN
+1282 VEVRNPVGQPEKA
-1297 LPDTKTGVDGKSRV
+1297 
-1311 DFEQWELGT
+1311 
-1320 FVLTATVGFQNS
+1320 
-1332 QSLEFFVSHDLE
+1332 
-1344 LKDLTVASTAVEL
+1344 
-1357 SKPQSA
+1357 
-1363 QVQVLNRTTG
+1363 
-1373 RPAENIEVTWSLTAN
+1373 
-1388 QSVVVTTDASG
+1388 
-1399 WSRHSVLPTEYPDTG
+1399 
-1414 IARLSASVRSGRD
+1414 SASVL
-1427 DVTAGVD
+1427 
-1434 VWVSDYDNRVINE
+1434 VI
-1447 VALIADDLIVSIPF
+1447 
-1461 QVISPL
+1461 
-1467 VQGSEVS
+1467 
-1474 IQGNFPVDWIGR
+1474 R
-1486 QCSVGC
+1486 Q
-1492 THPGI
+1492 P
-1497 IFTPAINVLR
+1497 
-1507 RVDQRIVLWKMK
+1507 
-1519 VDVPVQTQF
+1519 
-1528 AMSLYSPGIVGSNG
+1528 
-1542 ARFRVI
+1542 
-1548 ARSANEDAED
+1548 
-1558 K
+1558 

>member
-10 DSLVLN
+10 ESLVRN
-16 GDFREALSHWEKG
+16 GDFREALTHWNKG
-29 PVNSRWVTVV
+29 PVNSREVMVV
-39 GEPYE
+39 AEPYQ
-44 GIQIRM
+44 GTQIRM
-50 LSVANLAS
+50 LSAGNLGS

-65 PVTPSA
+65 RVTASA

-83 RHTEAGRMI
+83 RHTEPGRMLI
-92 FTDESGATL
+92 TTKDGTPL
-101 REIPLPPGSPRN
+101 KEIPLSPGTPRN
-113 LEEDQARIT
+113 LAEDQARIDSG
-122 QGLPLE
+122 QPLV
-128 FRPLEYNAELD
+128 FKPTPYDAPLD
-139 LPLQRQDKIR
+139 LPLQRQDRIC
-149 VTVVAPGNADP
+149 VTVVAPRNADP
-160 EDYNSLVLI
+160 EDYHLKVLI
-169 TRIRLDLQL
+169 TRIRLDVEL

-191 QSSSGKLVHLC
+191 QSSPGKLVYLC

-207 SFQHQLAFVPD
+207 SFQHQLAFLLD

-252 DLQWNLQCPLIGDQD
+252 DSPWILQCPLIGDQD

-294 LVFREVLDAAY
+294 LVFSEVLEAAH
-305 FPVLELTQSVR
+305 FPVLEFEQPVR

-322 SWYTGQFLAGRTVT
+322 SWYTGQFLAGREVT
-336 WTTEGLGV
+336 WTTEELGV
-344 LSTTPTD
+344 LSTTSTD

-356 YFDYLPN
+356 YFEYVPDAP
-363 AAGDMVIQASVASPY
+363 GDIAIQASVASPY
-378 YASGVETTTLDVRVL
+378 YASGVQTKTLDVCVL
-393 ASDPWKD
+393 ATDPWRD
-400 VLAVVESNALPWA
+400 VLAVVEGNALPWA

-434 LRGSTMA
+434 LRGTELAM
-441 LHWEGDSAA
+441 HWEGDTAA
-450 QLGVQLRPELEAS
+450 QLGVQVRPELEEFV
-463 IPVGTT
+463 PVGAA

-476 CQDKL
+476 CRDEL
-481 DGRFH
+481 DGRFQ
-486 LQLLC
+486 LQLSC
-491 SKLLLPSS
+491 SKLLLRSD

-534 QVVHVVTGGNGDPVN
+534 QVVHMVASGDGDPVN
-549 NARVDWQTPEGTI
+549 NAQVDWQTPEGTI

-573 VLYQPSRDGE
+573 VLYQPSRAGE
-583 LVVTARVLAH
+583 LEVNARVRAH
-593 DEAVPVERPFTVK
+593 DEAVPVERPFAVR

-612 WKNKINILFDG
+612 WKGKIKILFDG
-623 NEVDLTELGL
+623 NEVDLSELGL

-638 DPHTLRIQ
+638 EPHTLRIEI
-646 PTPGSS
+646 TPGSS
-652 LIGQMITLQ
+652 LNGEMVTLK

-676 GKPLMLEPS
+676 DKPLRLGPS

-694 VASSTSSLFSLT
+694 IASSTSSLFSLA
-706 LSSPGLTAPRE
+706 LSTPGLAAPRE

-722 ISSELM
+722 ISTQLT

-737 VTATNASQRMFPC
+737 VTATAASQTLFPC
-750 IGATHTL
+750 IGARHNL
-757 RYLPNALSPLVGLQ
+757 RYLPKALSPLVGLQ
-771 GMLMWLGTPAEELDA
+771 ATLVWQGTPADDLGA
-786 SVEPPLDSARP
+786 SIEPPLDQAQIIS
-797 LDDGGIGW
+797 DGGVGW
-805 ALDFSASETAGDFAL
+805 WLDFTASEVSGAFNVGLFLSALDR
-820 GLSLPALNLSMTANP
+820 SMSTHP
-835 MQLGHNKLRIEGW
+835 MQLAHNKLRIDDG

-855 VLGKDKAWSWV
+855 VIGKDKAWSWV

-871 FTSQAVAQVAVQW
+871 FTGQAVAQVAVQW
-884 TSATGSDIVA
+884 KSADSSDSVV
-894 SDDLGWS
+894 SDALGWS
-901 GFGLLP
+901 GFGLVP
-907 GTVGRQ
+907 SSHGQ
-913 EVVANV
+913 QNVVANV

-930 ALSFTTLARDPW
+930 ALSFTALARNPW
-942 EAVRVR
+942 EDVRVR

-1052 GAGAQVWKLLTS
+1052 GEGAQVWKLLTS

-1113 YGVAIVRFKPRTPGT
+1113 YGAATVRFKPHTPGA

-1137 AAQLESVDLPYTLEE
+1137 AAQSESVDLPYTLEE
-1152 PRVISEFYEPE
+1152 PRVISELYEPE

-1177 AKVISALTGL
+1177 AKVVSARTGL

-1209 EEGLARLT
+1209 EEGLARLI
-1217 FTYPA
+1217 FSHPA
-1222 DGDGVLSATV
+1222 EGDGMLSAMV
-1232 RGGMGGWDMA
+1232 SGGLGGWDMA
-1242 QLGYYG
+1242 QLVFGG
-1248 IVPVIESLT
+1248 LMPVIESLT
-1257 SPAQTILPGQ
+1257 SLYRDINLGQ
-1267 RIIAEVTVVSHSSGK
+1267 SVNAVVRVVSRTDGT
-1282 PVGGIKVVWAFPGRN
+1282 PLEGIKIQWRIPGLN
-1297 LPDTKTGVDGKSRV
+1297 LPVTTTNVDGKSIL
-1311 DFEQWELGT
+1311 ELSPNELGPNR
-1320 FVLTATVGFQNS
+1320 LEATVGFGSSKAWTFYVFDPAEIPVFDRITNLSPRNVVGSEAHIEVRIIDQQTRLPLANRNIAWFYLNL
-1332 QSLEFFVSHDLE
+1332 SL
-1344 LKDLTVASTAVEL
+1344 ASMRSDADGIAYVKFIFPRAGQEKL
-1357 SKPQSA
+1357 SA
-1363 QVQVLNRTTG
+1363 Q
-1373 RPAENIEVTWSLTAN
+1373 S
-1388 QSVVVTTDASG
+1388 
-1399 WSRHSVLPTEYPDTG
+1399 
-1414 IARLSASVRSGRD
+1414 
-1427 DVTAGVD
+1427 VTAYKELFITVT
-1434 VWVSDYDNRVINE
+1434 E
-1447 VALIADDLIVSIPF
+1447 
-1461 QVISPL
+1461 
-1467 VQGSEVS
+1467 
-1474 IQGNFPVDWIGR
+1474 
-1486 QCSVGC
+1486 
-1492 THPGI
+1492 
-1497 IFTPAINVLR
+1497 NV
-1507 RVDQRIVLWKMK
+1507 
-1519 VDVPVQTQF
+1519 
-1528 AMSLYSPGIVGSNG
+1528 
-1542 ARFRVI
+1542 
-1548 ARSANEDAED
+1548 
-1558 K
+1558 

>member
-58 AFQEMTV
+58 AFQDMTV

-92 FTDESGATL
+92 FTDDSGTTL

-122 QGLPLE
+122 RGLPLE
-128 FRPLEYNAELD
+128 FRPLKYNAELD

-149 VTVVAPGNADP
+149 VTVVAPGNDP
-160 EDYNSLVLI
+160 EDYNSQVLI

-178 EPARMQT
+178 EPARILT

-252 DLQWNLQCPLIGDQD
+252 DSPWMLQCPLIGAQD

-294 LVFREVLDAAY
+294 LVFREVLEAAY
-305 FPVLELTQSVR
+305 FPVLELEQSVR

-336 WTTEGLGV
+336 WTIEGLGV

-363 AAGDMVIQASVASPY
+363 AVGDMVIQASVASPY
-378 YASGVETTTLDVRVL
+378 YASGVETTTLDVHVL
-393 ASDPWKD
+393 ATDPWKD
-400 VLAVVESNALPWA
+400 VLAVIESNALPWA

-434 LRGSTMA
+434 LRDTELAM
-441 LHWEGDSAA
+441 HWEGDSAA
-450 QLGVQLRPELEAS
+450 QLGVQVRPELEEFV
-463 IPVGTT
+463 PVGTA

-476 CQDKL
+476 CRDEL
-481 DGRFH
+481 DGRFQ
-486 LQLLC
+486 LQLSC
-491 SKLLLPSS
+491 SKLLLRSD

-534 QVVHVVTGGNGDPVN
+534 QVVHMVASGDGDPVN
-549 NARVDWQTPEGTI
+549 NAQVDWQTPEGTI

-573 VLYQPSRDGE
+573 VLYQPSRAGE
-583 LVVTARVLAH
+583 LEVNARVRAH
-593 DEAVPVERPFTVK
+593 DEAVPVERPFAVR

-612 WKNKINILFDG
+612 WKGKIKILFDG
-623 NEVDLTELGL
+623 KEVDLTELGL

-638 DPHTLRIQ
+638 EPHTLRIEI
-646 PTPGSS
+646 TPGST
-652 LIGQMITLQ
+652 LDGEMVTLQ
-661 WRGEPPGIGLTVSDI
+661 WRGEPPGNGLIVSDI
-676 GKPLMLEPS
+676 DKPLRLGPL
-685 GLEWRFSSQ
+685 GLEWHFSSQ
-694 VASSTSSLFSLT
+694 VASSTSSLFSLALKT
-706 LSSPGLTAPRE
+706 PGLTAPRE

-722 ISSELM
+722 ISTELM

-737 VTATNASQRMFPC
+737 VTATSASQRMFPC

-786 SVEPPLDSARP
+786 SVEPPLDNARP

-805 ALDFSASETAGDFAL
+805 ALDFSTSKTTGHFAL
-820 GLSLPALNLSMTANP
+820 ELSLPALNLSMTANP
-835 MQLGHNKLRIEGW
+835 MQLGHNKLRIEDW

-884 TSATGSDIVA
+884 TSANGSDIVA

-930 ALSFTTLARDPW
+930 ALSFTALARDPW

-1018 RYFLRCA
+1018 RYSLRCA

-1052 GAGAQVWKLLTS
+1052 GEGVQVWKILSS

-1100 NEDLGTVTSLTDF
+1100 NEDLGMVTSLTDF
-1113 YGVAIVRFKPRTPGT
+1113 YGVATVRFKPQTPGA
-1128 AVVTATVGE
+1128 AVVTARVGE
-1137 AAQLESVDLPYTLEE
+1137 AAHSESIDLPYTLEE
-1152 PRVISEFYEPE
+1152 PRVISELYEPE
-1163 DSRLPPNEERAHAI
+1163 DSRLPPNEERAQAI
-1177 AKVISALTGL
+1177 AKVVSARTGL

-1195 WDFAGTALTPSVTD
+1195 WDFAGIVLTPSVTD
-1209 EEGLARLT
+1209 EKGLARLT
-1217 FTYPA
+1217 FNYPA
-1222 DGDGVLSATV
+1222 DSQGVLSAIV
-1232 RGGMGGWDMA
+1232 RGGLGGWDMA
-1242 QLGYYG
+1242 SLGYSG
-1248 IVPVIESLT
+1248 IVPMIESLT
-1257 SPAQTILPGQ
+1257 SPGTNIDLGQ
-1267 RIIAEVTVVSHSSGK
+1267 DATAEVRVVSRHD
-1282 PVGGIKVVWAFPGRN
+1282 GRALAGVRVIWN
-1297 LPDTKTGVDGKSRV
+1297 YPELTLPATFTGPDGKSRV
-1311 DFEQWELGT
+1311 DFRPIATGLHELQ
-1320 FVLTATVGFQNS
+1320 ATVVLGGS
-1332 QSLEFFVSHDLE
+1332 QSLVFEVFDPSTRPLIFE
-1344 LKDLTVASTAVEL
+1344 LKRLHGQIGIGGQAHMRALVTNRSYVPIQGEVVFWRFRDIEIAPTRTD
-1357 SKPQSA
+1357 
-1363 QVQVLNRTTG
+1363 VQGYTEVKFIL
-1373 RPAENIEVTWSLTAN
+1373 PARDTI
-1388 QSVVVTTDASG
+1388 VV
-1399 WSRHSVLPTEYPDTG
+1399 
-1414 IARLSASVRSGRD
+1414 SVRG
-1427 DVTAGVD
+1427 
-1434 VWVSDYDNRVINE
+1434 
-1447 VALIADDLIVSIPF
+1447 
-1461 QVISPL
+1461 
-1467 VQGSEVS
+1467 GSS
-1474 IQGNFPVDWIGR
+1474 
-1486 QCSVGC
+1486 
-1492 THPGI
+1492 
-1497 IFTPAINVLR
+1497 
-1507 RVDQRIVLWKMK
+1507 
-1519 VDVPVQTQF
+1519 
-1528 AMSLYSPGIVGSNG
+1528 MSMPI
-1542 ARFRVI
+1542 
-1548 ARSANEDAED
+1548 
-1558 K
+1558 

>member
-1 MVEPVIQAN
+1 MVEPVIQAD

-44 GIQIRM
+44 GTQIRM

-65 PVTPSA
+65 SVTPSA

-92 FTDESGATL
+92 FTDDSGATL

-113 LEEDQARIT
+113 LEEDQARIS

-128 FRPLEYNAELD
+128 FRPLKYNAELD

-160 EDYNSLVLI
+160 EGYNSLVLV
-169 TRIRLDLQL
+169 TRIRLGVEL

-207 SFQHQLAFVPD
+207 SFQHQIAFVPD

-252 DLQWNLQCPLIGDQD
+252 DSPWMLQCPLIGAQD

-272 VQLVNQYTAEPY
+272 MQLVNQYTAEPY

-294 LVFREVLDAAY
+294 LVFREVLEAAY

-356 YFDYLPN
+356 YFEYLPT
-363 AAGDMVIQASVASPY
+363 AAGKLAIQASVASPY
-378 YASGVETTTLDVRVL
+378 YASGVETTTLDVQVL
-393 ASDPWKD
+393 ATDPWKD
-400 VLAVVESNALPWA
+400 VLAVVDSNALPWA

-441 LHWEGDSAA
+441 LRWDGDSAA

-583 LVVTARVLAH
+583 LVVTARVRAH
-593 DEAVPVERPFTVK
+593 DEAVPVERPFAVK

-612 WKNKINILFDG
+612 WKGKIKILFDG

-638 DPHTLRIQ
+638 EPHTLRIQ

-722 ISSELM
+722 ISTELM

-771 GMLMWLGTPAEELDA
+771 ATLVWQGTPADDLEA
-786 SVEPPLDSARP
+786 SIEPPLDQAQKIS
-797 LDDGGIGW
+797 DGGVGW
-805 ALDFSASETAGDFAL
+805 SLDFTSSKVSGAFSVGLFLSALDR
-820 GLSLPALNLSMTANP
+820 SMSTNP
-835 MQLGHNKLRIEGW
+835 MQLAHNKLRIEDW

-855 VLGKDKAWSWV
+855 VIGKDKAWSWV

-871 FTSQAVAQVAVQW
+871 FTGQAVAQVAVQW
-884 TSATGSDIVA
+884 KSADSSDSVV
-894 SDDLGWS
+894 SDELGWS
-901 GFGLLP
+901 GFGLVP
-907 GTVGRQ
+907 SSHGQ
-913 EVVANV
+913 QNVVANV

-930 ALSFTTLARDPW
+930 ALSFTALARNPW
-942 EAVRVR
+942 EDVRVR

-1009 SRRPSAIGL
+1009 SRLPSAIGL
-1018 RYFLRCA
+1018 RYSLRCA

-1052 GAGAQVWKLLTS
+1052 GAGVQVLKFAAS
-1064 SSVQQV
+1064 SSLQHVL
-1070 VEWEQELVEQVK
+1070 EWGQELVEQVT
-1082 VVSSVSG
+1082 VVSSITG
-1089 QGIAGVLVTWR
+1089 KGIAGVVVTWR
-1100 NEDLGTVTSLTDF
+1100 NNDLGTVTSQTDF
-1113 YGVAIVRFKPRTPGT
+1113 YGVARVRFKPQTPGA
-1128 AVVTATVGE
+1128 AVVTATLE
-1137 AAQLESVDLPYTLEE
+1137 DAAYLESVELPYTLQE
-1152 PRVISEFYEPE
+1152 PREIIELIMI
-1163 DSRLPPNEERAHAI
+1163 R
-1177 AKVISALTGL
+1177 SAN
-1187 PLAGVQVR
+1187 
-1195 WDFAGTALTPSVTD
+1195 
-1209 EEGLARLT
+1209 
-1217 FTYPA
+1217 YPGA
-1222 DGDGVLSATV
+1222 EVE
-1232 RGGMGGWDMA
+1232 A
-1242 QLGYYG
+1242 Q
-1248 IVPVIESLT
+1248 
-1257 SPAQTILPGQ
+1257 
-1267 RIIAEVTVVSHSSGK
+1267 VTVVSAIDRHPLGGVEVMWDLDAVALPSAVTDAMGK
-1282 PVGGIKVVWAFPGRN
+1282 
-1297 LPDTKTGVDGKSRV
+1297 
-1311 DFEQWELGT
+1311 
-1320 FVLTATVGFQNS
+1320 ATVRFDLARSGELILSAVVRGGLGGWDSALLALDVEIGPVIDRFAVGPAVVYPNDY
-1332 QSLEFFVSHDLE
+1332 VSGQVTIVSSSDGRGWGG
-1344 LKDLTVASTAVEL
+1344 LTVDWNVNGEIRSTVTSPAGV
-1357 SKPQSA
+1357 ST
-1363 QVQVLNRTTG
+1363 LNNIRVHESGLFPVTCSVAG
-1373 RPAENIEVTWSLTAN
+1373 YPPSSSVNIEVVGPEAPRISNFVRPRPDLFEVFITDGRKVPLERKTVFWRLDDTAYE
-1388 QSVVVTTDASG
+1388 
-1399 WSRHSVLPTEYPDTG
+1399 PTITGPDGKT
-1414 IARLSASVRSGRD
+1414 IKVFNFISGR
-1427 DVTAGVD
+1427 
-1434 VWVSDYDNRVINE
+1434 RVYVGIE
-1447 VALIADDLIVSIPF
+1447 IGMSSRLYERGIDL
-1461 QVISPL
+1461 
-1467 VQGSEVS
+1467 
-1474 IQGNFPVDWIGR
+1474 
-1486 QCSVGC
+1486 
-1492 THPGI
+1492 
-1497 IFTPAINVLR
+1497 
-1507 RVDQRIVLWKMK
+1507 
-1519 VDVPVQTQF
+1519 
-1528 AMSLYSPGIVGSNG
+1528 
-1542 ARFRVI
+1542 
-1548 ARSANEDAED
+1548 
-1558 K
+1558 

>member
-10 DSLVLN
+10 ESLVRN

-29 PVNSRWVTVV
+29 PVNGRWVSVV

-44 GIQIRM
+44 GTQIRM

-58 AFQEMTV
+58 AFQEMSV

-71 GARYVLSFLYET
+71 GARYVLIFLYET
-83 RHTEAGRMI
+83 RHTEAGRMM
-92 FTDESGATL
+92 FTDEGGTIL

-128 FRPLEYNAELD
+128 FRPLKYNAELD
-139 LPLQRQDKIR
+139 LPLQRQDKIY
-149 VTVVAPGNADP
+149 VTVVAPGNDP
-160 EDYNSLVLI
+160 EDDNSQVLI

-252 DLQWNLQCPLIGDQD
+252 DLPWNLQCPLIGDQD

-272 VQLVNQYTAEPY
+272 MQLVNQYTAEPY

-294 LVFREVLDAAY
+294 LVFREVLEAAY

-356 YFDYLPN
+356 YFEYLPT
-363 AAGDMVIQASVASPY
+363 AAGKLAIQASVASPY
-378 YASGVETTTLDVRVL
+378 YSSGVETTTLDVQVL
-393 ASDPWKD
+393 ATDPWKD
-400 VLAVVESNALPWA
+400 VLAVVDSNALPWA

-469 DLNWELI
+469 DLNWDLI

-534 QVVHVVTGGNGDPVN
+534 QVMHVVTGGNGDPVN

-583 LVVTARVLAH
+583 LVVTARVRAH
-593 DEAVPVERPFTVK
+593 DEAVPVERPFAVK

-612 WKNKINILFDG
+612 WKSKINILFDG

-638 DPHTLRIQ
+638 EPHTLRIEI
-646 PTPGSS
+646 TPGST
-652 LIGQMITLQ
+652 LDGEMVTLQ
-661 WRGEPPGIGLTVSDI
+661 WRGEPPGNGLIVSDI
-676 GKPLMLEPS
+676 DKPLRLGPL

-694 VASSTSSLFSLT
+694 IASSTSSLFSLALKT
-706 LSSPGLTAPRE
+706 PGLTAPRE

-722 ISSELM
+722 ISTELM

-737 VTATNASQRMFPC
+737 VTATSASQKMFPC

-771 GMLMWLGTPAEELDA
+771 ATLVWQGTPADDLEA
-786 SVEPPLDSARP
+786 SIEPPLDQAQKIS
-797 LDDGGIGW
+797 DGGVGW
-805 ALDFSASETAGDFAL
+805 SLDFTSSKVSGAFSVGLFLSALDR
-820 GLSLPALNLSMTANP
+820 SMSTNP
-835 MQLGHNKLRIEGW
+835 MQLAHNKLRIEDW

-855 VLGKDKAWSWV
+855 VIGKDKAWSWV

-871 FTSQAVAQVAVQW
+871 FTGQAVAQVAVQW
-884 TSATGSDIVA
+884 KSADSSDSVV
-894 SDDLGWS
+894 SDELGWS
-901 GFGLLP
+901 GFGLVP
-907 GTVGRQ
+907 SSHGQ
-913 EVVANV
+913 QNVVANV

-930 ALSFTTLARDPW
+930 ALPFTALARNPW
-942 EAVRVR
+942 EDVRVR

-1018 RYFLRCA
+1018 RYSLRCA

-1052 GAGAQVWKLLTS
+1052 GEGVQVLKFAAS
-1064 SSVQQV
+1064 SSLQHVL
-1070 VEWEQELVEQVK
+1070 EWGQELVEQVT
-1082 VVSSVSG
+1082 VVSSITG
-1089 QGIAGVLVTWR
+1089 KGIAGVVVTWR
-1100 NEDLGTVTSLTDF
+1100 NNDLGTVTSQTDF
-1113 YGVAIVRFKPRTPGT
+1113 YGLARVRFKPQTPGA
-1128 AVVTATVGE
+1128 AVVTATLE
-1137 AAQLESVDLPYTLEE
+1137 DAAYLESVELPYTLQE
-1152 PRVISEFYEPE
+1152 PREIIELIMI
-1163 DSRLPPNEERAHAI
+1163 R
-1177 AKVISALTGL
+1177 SAN
-1187 PLAGVQVR
+1187 
-1195 WDFAGTALTPSVTD
+1195 
-1209 EEGLARLT
+1209 
-1217 FTYPA
+1217 YPGA
-1222 DGDGVLSATV
+1222 EVE
-1232 RGGMGGWDMA
+1232 A
-1242 QLGYYG
+1242 Q
-1248 IVPVIESLT
+1248 
-1257 SPAQTILPGQ
+1257 
-1267 RIIAEVTVVSHSSGK
+1267 VTVVSAIDRHPLGGVEVMWDLDAVALPSAVTDAMGKATVRFDLASSGELILSAVVRGGLGGWDSALLALDVEIG
-1282 PVGGIKVVWAFPGRN
+1282 PVIDRFAVGPAVVYPNDYVSGQVTIVSSSDSLGWGGLTVDWNVNGEIRSTVTSPAGVSTLNNVRMHESGIFPMTCSVVGYPQSRSFDIEVVGPEAPRISNIVRPRPDLFEVFITDGRQVPLERKTVFWRLDDTEYEPTITGPDGKTIKVFN
-1297 LPDTKTGVDGKSRV
+1297 
-1311 DFEQWELGT
+1311 
-1320 FVLTATVGFQNS
+1320 
-1332 QSLEFFVSHDLE
+1332 FVS
-1344 LKDLTVASTAVEL
+1344 
-1357 SKPQSA
+1357 
-1363 QVQVLNRTTG
+1363 G
-1373 RPAENIEVTWSLTAN
+1373 RRVYVGIEI
-1388 QSVVVTTDASG
+1388 G
-1399 WSRHSVLPTEYPDTG
+1399 M
-1414 IARLSASVRSGRD
+1414 SGRL
-1427 DVTAGVD
+1427 
-1434 VWVSDYDNRVINE
+1434 YER
-1447 VALIADDLIVSIPF
+1447 
-1461 QVISPL
+1461 
-1467 VQGSEVS
+1467 
-1474 IQGNFPVDWIGR
+1474 
-1486 QCSVGC
+1486 
-1492 THPGI
+1492 
-1497 IFTPAINVLR
+1497 AI
-1507 RVDQRIVLWKMK
+1507 D
-1519 VDVPVQTQF
+1519 F
-1528 AMSLYSPGIVGSNG
+1528 
-1542 ARFRVI
+1542 
-1548 ARSANEDAED
+1548 
-1558 K
+1558 

>member
-10 DSLVLN
+10 ESLVRN

-44 GIQIRM
+44 GTQIRM
-50 LSVANLAS
+50 LSVGNLGS

-71 GARYVLSFLYET
+71 GARYVLSFLFET
-83 RHTEAGRMI
+83 RHTEPGRMLI
-92 FTDESGATL
+92 TAEDGTPL
-101 REIPLPPGSPRN
+101 KEIPLPPGSPRN
-113 LEEDQARIT
+113 LAEDQERIDSG
-122 QGLPLE
+122 QPLV
-128 FRPLEYNAELD
+128 FKPTPYNAPLD
-139 LPLQRQDKIR
+139 LPLQRQDRIR

-160 EDYNSLVLI
+160 EDYHLKVLV
-169 TRIRLDLQL
+169 TRIRLDVEL
-178 EPARMQT
+178 ESARMQT

-191 QSSSGKLVHLC
+191 QLSPGKLVYLC

-207 SFQHQLAFVPD
+207 SFQHQLAFGLD

-252 DLQWNLQCPLIGDQD
+252 DLPWNLQCPLIGDQD

-272 VQLVNQYTAEPY
+272 MQLVNQYTAEPY
-284 SMQVSLGHHR
+284 SMRVSLGHHR
-294 LVFREVLDAAY
+294 LVFREVLEAAY
-305 FPVLELTQSVR
+305 FPVLELEQPVR

-322 SWYTGQFLAGRTVT
+322 SWYTGQFLAGREVT
-336 WTTEGLGV
+336 WTTEGLGM

-356 YFDYLPN
+356 YFEYLPN
-363 AAGDMVIQASVASPY
+363 AAGNIAIQASVASPY
-378 YASGVETTTLDVRVL
+378 YASGVETRTLHVQVL
-393 ASDPWKD
+393 ATDPWKD
-400 VLAVVESNALPWA
+400 VLAVVEGNALPWA

-434 LRGSTMA
+434 LRGTELAM
-441 LHWEGDSAA
+441 HWEGDTAA
-450 QLGVQLRPELEAS
+450 QLGVQVRPELEECV
-463 IPVGTT
+463 PVDTA

-476 CQDKL
+476 CRDEL
-481 DGRFH
+481 DGRFQ
-486 LQLLC
+486 LQLSC
-491 SKLLLPSS
+491 SKLLLRSD

-534 QVVHVVTGGNGDPVN
+534 QVVHMIASGEGDPVN
-549 NARVDWQTPEGTI
+549 NAQVDWQTPEGTI

-573 VLYQPSRDGE
+573 VLYQPSRAGE
-583 LVVTARVLAH
+583 LVVNARVRAH
-593 DEAVPVERPFTVK
+593 DEAVPVERPFAVR
-606 ALQSSP
+606 ALASSP
-612 WKNKINILFDG
+612 WKDQLRILFDDV
-623 NEVDLTELGL
+623 EVDLVELGL

-638 DPHTLRIQ
+638 AQHTLRVEPSI
-646 PTPGSS
+646 GSV
-652 LIGQMITLQ
+652 LLDQMVTLQ
-661 WRGEPPGIGLTVSDI
+661 WRGESPGIGLTVTSI
-676 GKPLMLEPS
+676 GEPLKLEAK
-685 GLEWRFSSQ
+685 GLEWTFSSQ

-706 LSSPGLTAPRE
+706 LSSPVLTAPRE

-722 ISSELM
+722 ISTELV
-728 DELTLMLDQ
+728 DELTVMLDQ
-737 VTATNASQRMFPC
+737 VTATTASQWMFPC
-750 IGATHTL
+750 IGATHRL

-771 GMLMWLGTPAEELDA
+771 GTLMWLGTPAEELDA
-786 SVEPPLDSARP
+786 SVEPPLDSAPP

-805 ALDFSASETAGDFAL
+805 ALDFSASKVSGAFIL
-820 GLSLPALNLSMTANP
+820 GLYFPALNLSMTANP
-835 MQLGHNKLRIEGW
+835 MRLGHNKLRIEEW

-855 VLGKDKAWSWV
+855 VIGKDKAWSWV

-871 FTSQAVAQVAVQW
+871 FTGQAVAQVAVQW
-884 TSATGSDIVA
+884 KSADSSDSVV
-894 SDDLGWS
+894 SDALGWS
-901 GFGLLP
+901 GVGLVPSSP
-907 GTVGRQ
+907 GEQ
-913 EVVANV
+913 NVVANV

-930 ALSFTTLARDPW
+930 ALSFTALARDPW

-1009 SRRPSAIGL
+1009 SRQPSAFGL

-1052 GAGAQVWKLLTS
+1052 GEGAQVWKILST

-1070 VEWEQELVEQVK
+1070 LEWEQELVEQVT
-1082 VVSSVSG
+1082 VVSSISG
-1089 QGIAGVLVTWR
+1089 QGIAGVWVTWR

-1113 YGVAIVRFKPRTPGT
+1113 YGVATVRFKPHTPGA

-1137 AAQLESVDLPYTLEE
+1137 AAQSESVDLPYTLEE
-1152 PRVISEFYEPE
+1152 PRVISELYEPE
-1163 DSRLPPNEERAHAI
+1163 DSRLPPNEERAQAI
-1177 AKVISALTGL
+1177 AKVVSARTGL
-1187 PLAGVQVR
+1187 PLAGVQVH

-1222 DGDGVLSATV
+1222 DSQGVLSAVV
-1232 RGGMGGWDMA
+1232 RGGLGGWDMA

-1257 SPAQTILPGQ
+1257 SPDTNIDLGKDAT
-1267 RIIAEVTVVSHSSGK
+1267 AEVRVVSRHD
-1282 PVGGIKVVWAFPGRN
+1282 GRALAGVRVIWN
-1297 LPDTKTGVDGKSRV
+1297 YPELTLPATFTGPDGKSRV
-1311 DFEQWELGT
+1311 DFRPIETGLHELQ
-1320 FVLTATVGFQNS
+1320 ATVVLGGS
-1332 QSLEFFVSHDLE
+1332 QSLEFEVFDP
-1344 LKDLTVASTAVEL
+1344 ASR
-1357 SKPQSA
+1357 PQIVMM
-1363 QVQVLNRTTG
+1363 QKLHG
-1373 RPAENIEVTWSLTAN
+1373 
-1388 QSVVVTTDASG
+1388 QSVIGKEAHIQVRVANTASVPIRGEQVFWSFPNMELAASRTDDDGFAEV
-1399 WSRHSVLPTEYPDTG
+1399 RFTLPAWGTV
-1414 IARLSASVRSGRD
+1414 SASVRG
-1427 DVTAGVD
+1427 
-1434 VWVSDYDNRVINE
+1434 
-1447 VALIADDLIVSIPF
+1447 
-1461 QVISPL
+1461 
-1467 VQGSEVS
+1467 GSS
-1474 IQGNFPVDWIGR
+1474 L
-1486 QCSVGC
+1486 S
-1492 THPGI
+1492 
-1497 IFTPAINVLR
+1497 LR
-1507 RVDQRIVLWKMK
+1507 L
-1519 VDVPVQTQF
+1519 
-1528 AMSLYSPGIVGSNG
+1528 
-1542 ARFRVI
+1542 
-1548 ARSANEDAED
+1548 
-1558 K
+1558 

>member
-44 GIQIRM
+44 GTQIRM

-92 FTDESGATL
+92 FTDDSGATL

-128 FRPLEYNAELD
+128 FRPLKYNAELD

-160 EDYNSLVLI
+160 EDYNSLVLV
-169 TRIRLDLQL
+169 TRIRLGVEL

-252 DLQWNLQCPLIGDQD
+252 DSPWMLQCPLIGAQD

-294 LVFREVLDAAY
+294 LVFREVLEAAY

-356 YFDYLPN
+356 YFEYLPT
-363 AAGDMVIQASVASPY
+363 AAGKRAIQASVASPY
-378 YASGVETTTLDVRVL
+378 YASGVETATLDVQVL
-393 ASDPWKD
+393 ATDPWKD
-400 VLAVVESNALPWA
+400 VLAVVDSNALPWA

-441 LHWEGDSAA
+441 LRWDGDSAA

-491 SKLLLPSS
+491 SKLLLPSN

-534 QVVHVVTGGNGDPVN
+534 QVVHMVTGGNGDPVN
-549 NARVDWQTPEGTI
+549 NAQVDWQTPEGTI

-583 LVVTARVLAH
+583 LVVTARVRAH
-593 DEAVPVERPFTVK
+593 DEAVPVERPFAVK

-612 WKNKINILFDG
+612 WKGKIKILFDG

-638 DPHTLRIQ
+638 EPHTLRIEI
-646 PTPGSS
+646 TPGSP
-652 LIGQMITLQ
+652 LNGEMVTLQ
-661 WRGEPPGIGLTVSDI
+661 WRGEPPGNGLIVSDI
-676 GKPLMLEPS
+676 DKPLRLGPL

-722 ISSELM
+722 ISTELM

-771 GMLMWLGTPAEELDA
+771 ATLVWQGTPADDLEA
-786 SVEPPLDSARP
+786 SIEPPLDQAQKIS
-797 LDDGGIGW
+797 DGGVGW
-805 ALDFSASETAGDFAL
+805 SLDFTSSKVSGAFSVGLFLSALDR
-820 GLSLPALNLSMTANP
+820 SMSTNP
-835 MQLGHNKLRIEGW
+835 MQLAHNKLRIEDW

-855 VLGKDKAWSWV
+855 VIGKDKAWSWV

-871 FTSQAVAQVAVQW
+871 FTGQAVAQVAVQW
-884 TSATGSDIVA
+884 KSADSSDSVV
-894 SDDLGWS
+894 SDELGWS
-901 GFGLLP
+901 GFGLVP
-907 GTVGRQ
+907 SSHGQ
-913 EVVANV
+913 QNVVANV

-930 ALSFTTLARDPW
+930 ALSFTALARNPW
-942 EAVRVR
+942 EDVRVR

-1009 SRRPSAIGL
+1009 SRLPSAIGL
-1018 RYFLRCA
+1018 RYSLRCA

-1052 GAGAQVWKLLTS
+1052 GAGVQVLKFAAS
-1064 SSVQQV
+1064 SSLQHVL
-1070 VEWEQELVEQVK
+1070 EWGQELVEQVT
-1082 VVSSVSG
+1082 VVSSITG
-1089 QGIAGVLVTWR
+1089 KGIAGVVVTWR
-1100 NEDLGTVTSLTDF
+1100 NNDLGTVTSQTDF
-1113 YGVAIVRFKPRTPGT
+1113 YGVARVRFKPQTPGA
-1128 AVVTATVGE
+1128 AVVTATLE
-1137 AAQLESVDLPYTLEE
+1137 DAAYLESVELPYTLQE
-1152 PRVISEFYEPE
+1152 PREIIELIMI
-1163 DSRLPPNEERAHAI
+1163 R
-1177 AKVISALTGL
+1177 SAN
-1187 PLAGVQVR
+1187 
-1195 WDFAGTALTPSVTD
+1195 
-1209 EEGLARLT
+1209 
-1217 FTYPA
+1217 YPGA
-1222 DGDGVLSATV
+1222 EVE
-1232 RGGMGGWDMA
+1232 A
-1242 QLGYYG
+1242 Q
-1248 IVPVIESLT
+1248 
-1257 SPAQTILPGQ
+1257 
-1267 RIIAEVTVVSHSSGK
+1267 VTVVSAIDRHPLGGVEVMWDLDAVALPSAVTDAMGK
-1282 PVGGIKVVWAFPGRN
+1282 
-1297 LPDTKTGVDGKSRV
+1297 
-1311 DFEQWELGT
+1311 
-1320 FVLTATVGFQNS
+1320 ATVRFDLARSGELILSAVVRGGLGGWDSALLALDVEIGPVIDRFAVGPAVVYPNDY
-1332 QSLEFFVSHDLE
+1332 VSGQVTIVSSSDGRGWGG
-1344 LKDLTVASTAVEL
+1344 LTVDWNINGEIRSTVTSPAGV
-1357 SKPQSA
+1357 ST
-1363 QVQVLNRTTG
+1363 LNNIRVHESGLFPVTCSVAG
-1373 RPAENIEVTWSLTAN
+1373 YPPSSSVNIEVVGPEAPRISNFVRPRPDLFEVFITDGRQVPLERKTVFWRLDDTAYE
-1388 QSVVVTTDASG
+1388 
-1399 WSRHSVLPTEYPDTG
+1399 PTITGPDGKT
-1414 IARLSASVRSGRD
+1414 IKVFNFVSGR
-1427 DVTAGVD
+1427 
-1434 VWVSDYDNRVINE
+1434 RVYVGIE
-1447 VALIADDLIVSIPF
+1447 IGMSSRLYERGIDL
-1461 QVISPL
+1461 
-1467 VQGSEVS
+1467 
-1474 IQGNFPVDWIGR
+1474 
-1486 QCSVGC
+1486 
-1492 THPGI
+1492 
-1497 IFTPAINVLR
+1497 
-1507 RVDQRIVLWKMK
+1507 
-1519 VDVPVQTQF
+1519 
-1528 AMSLYSPGIVGSNG
+1528 
-1542 ARFRVI
+1542 
-1548 ARSANEDAED
+1548 
-1558 K
+1558 

>member
-16 GDFREALSHWEKG
+16 GDFREAWSHWKRG
-29 PVNSRWVTVV
+29 PVNERWVAIV
-39 GEPYE
+39 GEAYE
-44 GIQIRM
+44 GTQIRM
-50 LSVANLAS
+50 LSTANHGS
-58 AFQEMTV
+58 AFQDVTV
-65 PVTPSA
+65 TVTPSA
-71 GARYVLSFLYET
+71 GARYVLSFLHET
-83 RHTEAGRMI
+83 RHIEAGRMI

-113 LEEDQARIT
+113 HEEDQARIT

-128 FRPLEYNAELD
+128 FRPLKYNAVFD
-139 LPLQRQDKIR
+139 PPLQRQDKIR

-160 EDYNSLVLI
+160 EDYSQVLI
-169 TRIRLDLQL
+169 TRIRLDVEL

-191 QSSSGKLVHLC
+191 QSSPGKTVHLC
-202 LGADG
+202 LGATG
-207 SFQHQLAFVPD
+207 SFQHQLAFVLD

-252 DLQWNLQCPLIGDQD
+252 DSPWLLQCPLIGGQD

-294 LVFREVLDAAY
+294 LVFREVLEAAY
-305 FPVLELTQSVR
+305 FPVLELKQSVR

-336 WTTEGLGV
+336 WTTEGLGG

-356 YFDYLPN
+356 YFEYLP
-363 AAGDMVIQASVASPY
+363 AVAGKLAIQASVASPY
-378 YASGVETTTLDVRVL
+378 YASGVETTTLDVQVL
-393 ASDPWKD
+393 ATDPWKD

-434 LRGSTMA
+434 LRDIELAM
-441 LHWEGDSAA
+441 HWEGDSAA
-450 QLGVQLRPELEAS
+450 QLGVQVCPELEEFV
-463 IPVGTT
+463 PVGTA

-476 CQDKL
+476 CRDEL
-481 DGRFH
+481 DGRFQ
-486 LQLLC
+486 LQLSC
-491 SKLLLPSS
+491 SKLLLRSD

-511 IGDVQ
+511 IGEVQ

-534 QVVHVVTGGNGDPVN
+534 QVVHMIASGEGDPVN
-549 NARVDWQTPEGTI
+549 NAQVDWQTREGTI

-573 VLYQPSRDGE
+573 VLYQPSRAGE
-583 LVVTARVLAH
+583 LVVNARVRAH
-593 DEAVPVERPFTVK
+593 DEAVPVQRPFAVR
-606 ALQSSP
+606 ALASSP
-612 WKNKINILFDG
+612 WKDKLRILFDG
-623 NEVDLTELGL
+623 VEVDLVELGL

-638 DPHTLRIQ
+638 APHTLRIE
-646 PTPGSS
+646 PTVGSV
-652 LIGQMITLQ
+652 LLDQMVTLQ
-661 WRGEPPGIGLTVSDI
+661 WRGESPGIGLTVTSI
-676 GKPLMLEPS
+676 GEPLKLEAK
-685 GLEWRFSSQ
+685 GLEWTFSSQ

-706 LSSPGLTAPRE
+706 LSSPVLTGPRE

-722 ISSELM
+722 ISTELE
-728 DELTLMLDQ
+728 DELTVMLDQ
-737 VTATNASQRMFPC
+737 VTATTASQRMFPC

-771 GMLMWLGTPAEELDA
+771 GTLMWLGTPAEELDA

-805 ALDFSASETAGDFAL
+805 ALDFSASKVSGAFIL
-820 GLSLPALNLSMTANP
+820 GLYLPALNLSMTANP
-835 MQLGHNKLRIEGW
+835 MRLGHNKLRIEEW

-855 VLGKDKAWSWV
+855 VIGKDKAWSWV

-871 FTSQAVAQVAVQW
+871 FIGQAVAQVAVQW
-884 TSATGSDIVA
+884 KAADSSDSVV
-894 SDDLGWS
+894 SDALGWS
-901 GFGLLP
+901 GFGLVPSSP
-907 GTVGRQ
+907 GQ
-913 EVVANV
+913 QNVVAIV

-930 ALSFTTLARDPW
+930 TLSFTALARDPW

-976 PDGSPLFDQELTLGL
+976 PEGSPLLDQELTLGL

-1018 RYFLRCA
+1018 RYSLRCA

-1052 GAGAQVWKLLTS
+1052 GEGAQVWKLITH

-1070 VEWEQELVEQVK
+1070 VEWEQELVEQVT
-1082 VVSSVSG
+1082 VVSSISG
-1089 QGIAGVLVTWR
+1089 QGIAGVWVTWR
-1100 NEDLGTVTSLTDF
+1100 NQDLGTVTSLTDF
-1113 YGVAIVRFKPRTPGT
+1113 YGVATVRFKPQTPGE
-1128 AVVTATVGE
+1128 AVLTATVGDAVYSESISISFSLSVPREVVDVVVVPAQGYPTEEVE
-1137 AAQLESVDLPYTLEE
+1137 AMAT
-1152 PRVISEFYEPE
+1152 
-1163 DSRLPPNEERAHAI
+1163 
-1177 AKVISALTGL
+1177 VISALTGL
-1187 PLAGVQVR
+1187 PLAGIEVMWNLPGATIASAQSDAQGRARTTFKLPSRSGVLEAMVR
-1195 WDFAGTALTPSVTD
+1195 GGLGGWDSAPSWVEVMEDEPVLVELHSDALSVYQGETLPVWALVKGRHSGGPFEQASVSWSLGSQIIAPSVTQVD
-1209 EEGLARLT
+1209 GKAYLMAEPMVIGDITLTASILAEVESSLNLNIKVLD
-1217 FTYPA
+1217 PA
-1222 DGDGVLSATV
+1222 SHPDHATIRDLRAMKSPIDAGSV
-1232 RGGMGGWDMA
+1232 AQFRGTMVSSVSG
-1242 QLGYYG
+1242 Q
-1248 IVPVIESLT
+1248 P
-1257 SPAQTILPGQ
+1257 LPG
-1267 RIIAEVTVVSHSSGK
+1267 REFYSSMNGEAFKPGYTRANGEIIAEYWAREPGVVSFK
-1282 PVGGIKVVWAFPGRN
+1282 VEIRNPVGQPEKAYAA
-1297 LPDTKTGVDGKSRV
+1297 
-1311 DFEQWELGT
+1311 
-1320 FVLTATVGFQNS
+1320 VL
-1332 QSLEFFVSHDLE
+1332 
-1344 LKDLTVASTAVEL
+1344 
-1357 SKPQSA
+1357 
-1363 QVQVLNRTTG
+1363 
-1373 RPAENIEVTWSLTAN
+1373 
-1388 QSVVVTTDASG
+1388 
-1399 WSRHSVLPTEYPDTG
+1399 
-1414 IARLSASVRSGRD
+1414 
-1427 DVTAGVD
+1427 
-1434 VWVSDYDNRVINE
+1434 VI
-1447 VALIADDLIVSIPF
+1447 
-1461 QVISPL
+1461 
-1467 VQGSEVS
+1467 
-1474 IQGNFPVDWIGR
+1474 R
-1486 QCSVGC
+1486 Q
-1492 THPGI
+1492 H
-1497 IFTPAINVLR
+1497 
-1507 RVDQRIVLWKMK
+1507 
-1519 VDVPVQTQF
+1519 
-1528 AMSLYSPGIVGSNG
+1528 
-1542 ARFRVI
+1542 
-1548 ARSANEDAED
+1548 
-1558 K
+1558 